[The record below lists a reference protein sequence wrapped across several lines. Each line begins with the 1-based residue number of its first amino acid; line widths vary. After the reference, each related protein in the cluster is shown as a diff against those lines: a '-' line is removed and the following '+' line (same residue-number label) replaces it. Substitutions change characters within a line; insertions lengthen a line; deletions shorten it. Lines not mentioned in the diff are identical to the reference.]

1 MLRFKKFLLIIKR
14 KHYFCLIVHLTAR
27 SKSFKIACVIGSM
40 VLNKQHFQNH
50 IMVLKVCISLEIKIV
65 NFDMTISVLYEYYIF
80 CGMTYHYSSTCWH
93 QKPICHFFQ
102 VCSRMSGIRRS
113 NTLILSMQLLFMMNI
128 YTKRKSIYNKNIQKG
143 DLYPFHFPPYL
154 LLIHY
159 VLWPPWYC
167 KHFTL

>member
-1 MLRFKKFLLIIKR
+1 MSLDPWFSTNNIFRIILW
-14 KHYFCLIVHLTAR
+14 CLKYIYL
-27 SKSFKIACVIGSM
+27 
-40 VLNKQHFQNH
+40 
-50 IMVLKVCISLEIKIV
+50 LEIKIV

-143 DLYPFHFPPYL
+143 DLYDYPFHSSL
-154 LLIHY
+154 STLNTLCTMTTL
-159 VLWPPWYC
+159 VLQTFHPVHLHILYNKYC
-167 KHFTL
+167 TKSRFKFFF